1 MCVCRVCCRGP
12 ADSTK
17 RAFDLVTLLI
27 KDPSKDVE
35 QLIPRAKKTPPPS
48 SGGSSRTASNV
59 WSNTT
64 ATAAASAAT
73 SATSAQNTQKAT
85 GGATTSTRNARQTGA
100 STVATTTTTSRA
112 SITSVTRP
120 TMSHVTAQVANG
132 TAIWGNPG
140 QLPRPNPTLGMFANV
155 VSKDRSPG
163 AGVSRQLFPGDE
175 KEARLKAMTSAHAAA
190 AAAYSAPTMARTSL
204 VDTTTPTPSAR
215 ENDLSHITQQPRPQM
230 APISRP
236 ITNHM
241 MGGQQVRADMTLAN
255 STGASAVSL
264 PASSVP
270 QTRNFSPF
278 SNNVFSRITDNILNT
293 SSRKDDEVR
302 MDFAGAARVGVTS
315 AASSISNSVNCFAE
329 TLSAS
334 IAAKKEDPS
343 RAPGY
348 KAPGNRTNSP
358 KVESETAAPR
368 VPDLSSHM
376 INDRVLEMERFAAAA
391 QGPSEGLMRSSAG
404 FPYSND
410 VLMARMQEA
419 NSASPR
425 GMPTFL
431 NDAYRYMQFH
441 NSPRQSMSS
450 EQLRPHMRSKAPTAY
465 REEEHSYPN
474 TPMTLPTIE
483 SKLNPN
489 APHFIAR
496 HPGQGGPLPPH
507 GGVSSPMQ
515 HQHQQPP
522 PGQQMHPAFRPSYQ
536 ATSFTAHNDINANE
550 LQNLMN
556 RGGFKPFSPDK
567 GDLTFKHLV
576 IIYTRT
582 LRCAGI
588 SVCFRC
594 GVSIEHV
601 VSRLGGDQQC
611 CYSRSEAATH
621 RHGTRPTATRV
632 VWRSRK

>member
-64 ATAAASAAT
+64 ATAAASVAT

-140 QLPRPNPTLGMFANV
+140 QLPRPNPTLGMFANI

-190 AAAYSAPTMARTSL
+190 AAAYSAPTMARTNL
-204 VDTTTPTPSAR
+204 VDTTAPTPSAR

-536 ATSFTAHNDINANE
+536 ATSFSAHNDINANE

-567 GDLTFKHLV
+567 GDLTFKHFV
-576 IIYTRT
+576 IIFIRT

-611 CYSRSEAATH
+611 SCSQSEAATH